1 LLICSDGAVKD
12 IRVISGTIIYN
23 DAMSGTEYFNNYND
37 NRPTILEALK
47 HYRDKL
53 TTLVKDEEIE
63 SGGDALKYDL
73 YEHLRNTLNAVSNL
87 SHPKDADTI
96 FNILQD
102 YNKIICYALSNY
114 DKELNQAKDAA
125 VLELGYKVLSYS
137 ESQEETTLIQRALK
151 FMHCDESP

>member
-1 LLICSDGAVKD
+1 LLTGSDRVVKD
-12 IRVISGTIIYN
+12 GRVISGTIIYN
-23 DAMSGTEYFNNYND
+23 DAMSGTEYLNNYNA

-53 TTLVKDEEIE
+53 TTLVTDEEIE
-63 SGGDALKYDL
+63 SGGDVLIDDL
-73 YEHLRNTLNAVSNL
+73 YEHLRNTLNVLSNL

-96 FNILQD
+96 FNILKV
-102 YNKIICYALSNY
+102 YNKIICYALFNY

-125 VLELGYKVLSYS
+125 VLELGYKVLSNS
-137 ESQEETTLIQRALK
+137 EAQEKTTLIQRALR